1 MLELGR
7 QFASRLQQTYAEW
20 SADEGPLMAAA
31 VAYYAALSF
40 FPLMLT
46 LVSGL
51 GFFLAHTYKGQDAE
65 QTVLQIIGEQTSP
78 EMQRQLAEMLNGVR
92 ENAGFNGPI
101 GIATLLLAAVAIF
114 AQFEQAFDRIWNVAS
129 PATKGVLGA
138 VKSALWDRFRAFLI
152 LLALGLL
159 VVVIFFAGLILT
171 TVQHFTTG
179 ILPIADVV
187 WNILQILVSISL
199 NTVAFT
205 LIYTILPKQPVHWRE
220 GVQGGLLAAITWEIG
235 RQLLAAFVIGKKYSA
250 YGVIGSFIALMLW
263 VYYACWVLFFW
274 AEYVQVVCRRC
285 RLNSAPAD
293 SSSQTASRV

>member
-1 MLELGR
+1 MLEYGR
-7 QFASRLQQTYAEW
+7 QFASRLRQTYTEW

-31 VAYYAALSF
+31 VAYYTALSF

-51 GFFLAHTYKGQDAE
+51 GFFLAYAYQGQDAE
-65 QTVLQIIGEQTSP
+65 QIVVRIIGEQTSP
-78 EMQRQLAEMLNGVR
+78 EMQQQLAAMLNGVR

-101 GIATLLLAAVAIF
+101 GVATLLLAVIAIF

-152 LLALGLL
+152 LLGLGLL
-159 VVVIFFAGLILT
+159 VVLIFFAGLILT
-171 TVQHFTTG
+171 TARQFTTG
-179 ILPIADVV
+179 ILPSAEAV
-187 WNILQILVSISL
+187 WNILQILVSIGL
-199 NTVAFT
+199 NTVAFA
-205 LIYTILPKQPVHWRE
+205 LIYALLPKQPVQWRE
-220 GVQGGLLAAITWEIG
+220 GGQGGFLAAVTWEIG

-274 AEYVQVVCRRC
+274 AEYVQILCQRC
-285 RLNSAPAD
+285 RPKNATNDSPA
-293 SSSQTASRV
+293 SGAA